1 MKQTYNRTDRA
12 LERHTDVIMM
22 TIYNLLYTGDV
33 VSGYLHDAVC
43 AFKKTKHYRHDKK
56 QLINAVEKERL
67 KYERDIFRVVGDKA
81 EFFADSAD
89 KFIEHSG
96 IESAISILYIA
107 IKQTLDDAGI
117 EDSDIFAKMETS
129 RALLDVCTQQHR
141 WRITDLRKLD
151 PDLSRLRMDYLSME
165 NADKTMNRLMD
176 SFSFGCDI
184 NMNVPRVQQALDAVT
199 RRLADCESI
208 KNSITDKN

>member
-1 MKQTYNRTDRA
+1 MKQQTYNRTDRA

-43 AFKKTKHYRHDKK
+43 AYKKTKHYRHDKK

-129 RALLDVCTQQHR
+129 T
-141 WRITDLRKLD
+141 
-151 PDLSRLRMDYLSME
+151 
-165 NADKTMNRLMD
+165 
-176 SFSFGCDI
+176 
-184 NMNVPRVQQALDAVT
+184 
-199 RRLADCESI
+199 
-208 KNSITDKN
+208 